1 MRFSFLRIGGA
12 NFGLEEASCKLE
24 AATLPISRSP
34 SRERSR
40 YVCSDM
46 KFNLPVLIIVLSFL
60 AGCASTGSNPVAD
73 MPSWVG
79 GLPADA
85 PPRPGTPAYDAWQAE
100 RAKEAARPKVKDA
113 AR

>member
-1 MRFSFLRIGGA
+1 MAELGTSNPGGGQMKL
-12 NFGLEEASCKLE
+12 GLSVFILASSL
-24 AATLPISRSP
+24 
-34 SRERSR
+34 
-40 YVCSDM
+40 
-46 KFNLPVLIIVLSFL
+46 L

-73 MPSWVG
+73 MPSWMG

-100 RAKEAARPKVKDA
+100 RAKEAARPKGKDA